1 MRTETYFISDLHLG
15 ARYAGDRIENE
26 RRVVRWLDSVKD
38 NMKELYLVGD
48 IMDYWYDYKYVV
60 MRGFVRFFGKLAELS
75 DAGVKIYWFI
85 GNHDIWL
92 FDYFEKE
99 MGITVIDGVL
109 EKEIGGKRFYIT
121 HGDGVG
127 KRSFG
132 FRFIRG
138 LFRNKFCQ
146 KLYSSIH
153 PRWTVPFAL
162 GCSSTSRANGCE
174 IPPADSLH
182 LQSLKEFA
190 DDYNKTAKVDYF
202 IFGHLHVVVNDP
214 VPSGGNIVVLGDW
227 LNHFTFARFSDG
239 KLSLEYY
246 KEEGGSR

>member
-15 ARYAGDRIENE
+15 ARYMKDRIGTE
-26 RRVVRWLDSVKD
+26 RRVVKWLDSVKD
-38 NMKELYLVGD
+38 TMKELYLVGD
-48 IMDYWYDYKYVV
+48 ILDYWYDYKYVV
-60 MRGFVRFFGKLAELS
+60 PRGFVRFFGKLAELS

-109 EKEIGGKRFYIT
+109 EKEINGKKFFIS

-138 LFRNKFCQ
+138 VFRNRLCQ
-146 KLYSSIH
+146 TLYSAIH

-162 GCSSTSRANGCE
+162 GCSNTSRVNGCE
-174 IPPADSLH
+174 ISVADSIH
-182 LQSLKEFA
+182 LQRLKEFA
-190 DDYNKTAKVDYF
+190 ENYNKTAKVDYF
-202 IFGHLHVVVNDP
+202 VFGHLHLVINDP
-214 VPSGGNIVVLGDW
+214 VMTGGNIVILGDW
-227 LNHFTFARFSDG
+227 INYFTYARFDG
-239 KLSLEYY
+239 NNLSLEYFID
-246 KEEGGSR
+246 

>member
-15 ARYAGDRIENE
+15 ARYIEDRIGKEK
-26 RRVVRWLDSVKD
+26 RIVKWLDSVKD
-38 NMKELYLVGD
+38 TMKELYLVGD
-48 IMDYWYDYKYVV
+48 ILDYWYDYKYVV
-60 MRGFVRFFGKLAELS
+60 PRGFVRFFGKLAELS

-92 FDYFEKE
+92 FDYFENE

-109 EKEIGGKRFYIT
+109 EKEINGKKFFIS

-138 LFRNKFCQ
+138 LFRNRFCQ
-146 KLYSSIH
+146 TLYSAVH

-162 GCSSTSRANGCE
+162 GCSNTSRLSGPE
-174 IPPADSLH
+174 IPEADSLH
-182 LQSLKEFA
+182 LKNLREFA
-190 DDYNKTAKVDYF
+190 EDYNKTNKIDYF
-202 IFGHLHVVVNDP
+202 VFGHLHLVVNDRIP
-214 VPSGGNIVVLGDW
+214 TGGNIVILGDW
-227 LNHFTFARFSDG
+227 INYNTYAKFDG
-239 KLSLEYY
+239 NNLSLDYF
-246 KEEGGSR
+246 KE